1 MSLAQAAPRSRLL
14 RARVVLAGR
23 GAPLLK
29 PGLLPPDTTRDM
41 DVGRTSVLSE
51 RTGPS
56 NAPGAAPHT
65 MVVFELDGREFALP
79 LREVVEILRMVA
91 ITPVPEVPR
100 WVVGVINLRGRV
112 IPVIDLRRRLGIEPA
127 EPGLNTPIL
136 VVEQGARKLGLIAD
150 AVRDVLALPDEA
162 LEPPDGVD
170 DGDTGHVDVVSA
182 IARIGDRLV
191 VVLDLDRVTAD
202 AAPLAEA
209 RNVTDAG

>member
-1 MSLAQAAPRSRLL
+1 
-14 RARVVLAGR
+14 
-23 GAPLLK
+23 
-29 PGLLPPDTTRDM
+29 
-41 DVGRTSVLSE
+41 
-51 RTGPS
+51 
-56 NAPGAAPHT
+56 

-79 LREVVEILRMVA
+79 LREVAEILRMVA

-162 LEPPDGVD
+162 LEAPDGADAD
-170 DGDTGHVDVVSA
+170 DTPHADVTSA
-182 IARIGDRLV
+182 IARIGERLV

-202 AAPLAEA
+202 AAPLAEP

>member
-1 MSLAQAAPRSRLL
+1 
-14 RARVVLAGR
+14 
-23 GAPLLK
+23 
-29 PGLLPPDTTRDM
+29 
-41 DVGRTSVLSE
+41 
-51 RTGPS
+51 
-56 NAPGAAPHT
+56 

-79 LREVVEILRMVA
+79 LREVAEILRMVA
-91 ITPVPEVPR
+91 ITPMPEVPR

-162 LEPPDGVD
+162 LEAPDGAD
-170 DGDTGHVDVVSA
+170 DDTGHDDVVSA
-182 IARIGDRLV
+182 IARIGERLV

-209 RNVTDAG
+209 RNVTDAV